1 MAVSTY
7 QCRNAE
13 GRPKAGYVSE
23 HAAKA
28 ACARSPRWRLRKSW
42 PTAYLCFVL
51 PPLAPW
57 APEGR
62 AVKAQEERVEEFAV
76 RAGPRGHAHRL
87 ARAATGSRPIHRSC
101 RYPHLRLERGG
112 GGT

>member
-42 PTAYLCFVL
+42 PTAYLCSCCHRWHL
-51 PPLAPW
+51 GHP
-57 APEGR
+57 
-62 AVKAQEERVEEFAV
+62 KVEQ
-76 RAGPRGHAHRL
+76 
-87 ARAATGSRPIHRSC
+87 
-101 RYPHLRLERGG
+101 
-112 GGT
+112 